1 MITDLT
7 RRYALTGGA
16 ALIAAP
22 LLTWPRLA
30 LAAGV
35 ALAPDYTANWRVHKL
50 SSKVKVEQ
58 ISGGIR
64 ASTSTLLDDIKYQVA
79 LWSKE
84 RVSGDWTIKFG
95 YKVISRLSA
104 SGGTFCC
111 FYFNGVG
118 EGSTRYPTNISSW
131 TNIEPEDTV
140 YFQHSRG
147 LRFSFATANPNP
159 KFPERLRLRRYNRF
173 DRPLHRRAV
182 AQGVPVHDRG
192 ALPRGRH
199 QEGDQADGRRH
210 QQKHERH
217 QELQL
222 DRCHVD
228 PEVAGRA
235 YRLPLARS
243 GRRGH
248 RPHGHAGLILMVR
261 A

>member
-159 KFPERLRLRRYNRF
+159 KFPERLRLRRYNRSTGPF
-173 DRPLHRRAV
+173 IGEQSPKEYPFTT
-182 AQGVPVHDRG
+182 GVPYLVAVTRKGTKLTVAVTNKSTNDTKSYSWTDATWIPKWRDGHIGFRWRG
-192 ALPRGRH
+192 QVA
-199 QEGDQADGRRH
+199 
-210 QQKHERH
+210 
-217 QELQL
+217 
-222 DRCHVD
+222 
-228 PEVAGRA
+228 EVTDLTVSPA
-235 YRLPLARS
+235 
-243 GRRGH
+243 
-248 RPHGHAGLILMVR
+248 
-261 A
+261 

>member
-64 ASTSTLLDDIKYQVA
+64 ASTSTLLDDDLKYQAA

-95 YKVISRLSA
+95 YKVIPD
-104 SGGTFCC
+104 C
-111 FYFNGVG
+111 
-118 EGSTRYPTNISSW
+118 P
-131 TNIEPEDTV
+131 
-140 YFQHSRG
+140 
-147 LRFSFATANPNP
+147 
-159 KFPERLRLRRYNRF
+159 
-173 DRPLHRRAV
+173 
-182 AQGVPVHDRG
+182 
-192 ALPRGRH
+192 
-199 QEGDQADGRRH
+199 
-210 QQKHERH
+210 
-217 QELQL
+217 
-222 DRCHVD
+222 
-228 PEVAGRA
+228 
-235 YRLPLARS
+235 
-243 GRRGH
+243 
-248 RPHGHAGLILMVR
+248 
-261 A
+261 